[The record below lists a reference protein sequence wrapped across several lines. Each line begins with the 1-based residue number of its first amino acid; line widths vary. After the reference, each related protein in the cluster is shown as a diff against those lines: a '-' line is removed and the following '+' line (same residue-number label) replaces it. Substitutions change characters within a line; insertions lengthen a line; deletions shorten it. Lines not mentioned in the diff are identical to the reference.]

1 MCLGFGS
8 LFTRSSVSLS
18 SFETGCQFATLS
30 DLESTLRNLFVKI
43 LNDSSV
49 SSKCWLS
56 KNLVHLYI
64 LASNAISSTTSV

>member
-1 MCLGFGS
+1 VCLEFDS
-8 LFTRSSVSLS
+8 LFIRPSVSLN

-64 LASNAISSTTSV
+64 LASNAVSSMTSV